1 MNHIIN
7 VLLILITAPYP
18 PPANV
23 HLAEVSPAG
32 LLFAWNHDQTKN
44 CPSLRYNVNQSGSCG
59 ECLNTTDG
67 TSVNCSDFILSNSI
81 SLCILEVQAV
91 ICGNSGVPL
100 FGNFSTVTVNLT
112 GN

>member
-1 MNHIIN
+1 M
-7 VLLILITAPYP
+7 LIAAPYS

-44 CPSLRYNVNQSGSCG
+44 CPSLRYNVNQSENCG

-67 TSVNCSDFILSNSI
+67 TSVNCSDFTVSS
-81 SLCILEVQAV
+81 SVTLCTFAVQTV
-91 ICGNSGVPL
+91 ICNNGGTL
-100 FGNFSTVTVNLT
+100 FGIFSDSITVNLT
-112 GN
+112 GNYC